1 MSFLDRIPRQGR
13 ARADEREHADERGRG
28 LAPGPVP
35 HRAEEPVS
43 ALVSRASDQLAELV
57 RAEMRLARAEMLEKA
72 RGFGRGGGL
81 LGGAGLVAYVAFMG
95 LAAAA
100 VAALSL
106 VLPVWAAALI
116 VTGVLAVCAGVL
128 AAAGRKRIREAAP
141 PVPGQAIDGVRKDTA
156 MIKERSTR

>member
-1 MSFLDRIPRQGR
+1 MSFLDRIPRQGQGR
-13 ARADEREHADERGRG
+13 ADERGRG
-28 LAPGPVP
+28 RVPGPVP
-35 HRAEEPVS
+35 RQVEEPVS

-95 LAAAA
+95 LAASA

-116 VTGVLAVCAGVL
+116 VTGVLAVCAAVL
-128 AAAGRKRIREAAP
+128 AIAGRKRIREAAP
-141 PVPGQAIDGVRKDTA
+141 PVPGQAIEGVRKDTA